1 MLTVHNASPTRAS
14 QGTGCAFH
22 TAVVRGILLQ
32 TMSAD
37 APIIHHISDTAR
49 WAAVYRARETERPD
63 AVFRDPYARR
73 LAGER
78 GEEIARSQ
86 PFHEQNAWSWVARTY
101 NFDALITG
109 QIQQGVD
116 MVINLAAGLDARPYR
131 MTLPA
136 SLQWIEVDHPEI
148 LDYKE
153 EILRGEKPNC
163 LLERV
168 RLDLADVEARRLLFH
183 SLAVKATRALIISEG
198 LLIYLSNYEVAA
210 LAQDL
215 ARPPAFQWWALDV
228 VSPGLLKMIQQKS
241 TADFSTGSVPL
252 KFAPEN
258 GPEFFHQYGW
268 APLEV
273 LSTLK
278 TAAKLKRLTLRLRFF
293 SLFPE
298 DPSRMGGRPWA
309 GACLMEKK

>member
-1 MLTVHNASPTRAS
+1 
-14 QGTGCAFH
+14 
-22 TAVVRGILLQ
+22 
-32 TMSAD
+32 MSGD

-86 PFHEQNAWSWVARTY
+86 PFHEQNSWSWVARTF
-101 NFDALITG
+101 NFDGLISS

-116 MVINLAAGLDARPYR
+116 MVVNLAAGLDARPYR
-131 MTLPA
+131 MALPS

-153 EILRGEKPNC
+153 KILAAEKPSC
-163 LLERV
+163 VLERV
-168 RLDLADVEARRLLFH
+168 RLDLADVEARRVLFNLLGT
-183 SLAVKATRALIISEG
+183 KATKALIISEG

-215 ARPPAFQWWALDV
+215 ARPPAFQRWVLDI

-252 KFAPEN
+252 KFAPED
-258 GPEFFHQYGW
+258 GPQFFSQYGW
-268 APLEV
+268 QPLEV
-273 LSTLK
+273 RSVLK
-278 TAAKLKRLTLRLRFF
+278 TAAKLRRLSVRLRFF
-293 SLFPE
+293 ALFPE
-298 DPSRMGGRPWA
+298 DPIHMGGRPWG
-309 GACLMEKK
+309 GACLMDKK

>member
-1 MLTVHNASPTRAS
+1 
-14 QGTGCAFH
+14 
-22 TAVVRGILLQ
+22 
-32 TMSAD
+32 MSAD
-37 APIIHHISDTAR
+37 TPIIHHISDTAR

-86 PFHEQNAWSWVARTY
+86 PFHEENAWSWVARTY
-101 NFDALITG
+101 NFDDLITG

-116 MVINLAAGLDARPYR
+116 MVVNLAAGLDARPYR
-131 MTLPA
+131 MALPS

-153 EILRGEKPNC
+153 EILSNEKPNC
-163 LLERV
+163 MLEQV
-168 RLDLADVEARRLLFH
+168 RLDLADVEARRVLFN
-183 SLAVKATRALIISEG
+183 SLGTKATKALIISEG

-215 ARPPAFQWWALDV
+215 ARPPAFQRWALDV
-228 VSPGLLKMIQQKS
+228 VSPGLLKMIQEKS
-241 TADFSTGSVPL
+241 SADFSTGSVPL
-252 KFAPEN
+252 KFAPAD
-258 GPEFFHQYGW
+258 GPQFFSQYGW
-268 APLEV
+268 QPLEV
-273 LSTLK
+273 RSTLK

-298 DPSRMGGRPWA
+298 DPEHMGGRPWA
-309 GACLMEKK
+309 GACLMERR

>member
-1 MLTVHNASPTRAS
+1 M
-14 QGTGCAFH
+14 
-22 TAVVRGILLQ
+22 I
-32 TMSAD
+32 D

-86 PFHEQNAWSWVARTY
+86 PFHEENAWSWVARTY
-101 NFDALITG
+101 NFDAIVLG
-109 QIQQGVD
+109 EIQQNVD
-116 MVINLAAGLDARPYR
+116 MVVNLAAGLDARPYR
-131 MTLPA
+131 MALPS
-136 SLQWIEVDHPEI
+136 SLKWVEVDHPEI

-153 EILRGEKPNC
+153 EVLRSEKPNC

-168 RLDLADVEARRLLFH
+168 RLDLADVEARRVLFN
-183 SLAVKATRALIISEG
+183 SLGSNAAKALIISEG
-198 LLIYLSNYEVAA
+198 LLIYLDNYEVAA

-215 ARPPAFQWWALDV
+215 ARPPAFQRWVLDI

-241 TADFSTGSVPL
+241 SADFSTGSVPL
-252 KFAPEN
+252 KF
-258 GPEFFHQYGW
+258 GPDDGPQFFSQYGW
-268 APLEV
+268 QPLEV
-273 LSTLK
+273 RSTLK
-278 TAAKLKRLTLRLRFF
+278 TAAKLRRLTLRLRFF

-298 DPSRMGGRPWA
+298 DPTHMGNRPWA